1 MPAITDGLG
10 AGGGADGNG
19 ITSMTSPETAPMKIK
34 MTEKTI
40 IEMRA
45 QFLSLH
51 KPIAVATPQI
61 EGSRY
66 TREAA
71 AINAFNVTGEPGNCE
86 MWPLGANRVTA
97 NTRSPK
103 ANVSREPSSDS
114 TEITVIPVE
123 RVILDVSYSV
133 PSVF

>member
-1 MPAITDGLG
+1 
-10 AGGGADGNG
+10 
-19 ITSMTSPETAPMKIK
+19 MKIK